1 MQEHSFFAR
10 IKQWLTTAKRT
21 RAVQSLNRFLEGPW
35 GLTALSV
42 LTLCAYVFS
51 LELWLYAFVALF
63 CVYVSLFC
71 DDFLPLMGLFVF
83 CYITP
88 SRKNN
93 PGMETNSVYFASSGG
108 VYILVFATI
117 AVACFIARLALDKS
131 IGFKKLFAHKRAL
144 LSGMLILSVAYFIA
158 GIGSEHYKE
167 IVGKHLVFSLLQFA
181 SIVVLYFLFSA
192 TVKWNERCIRY
203 FAWLGVCM
211 GLVCTLELAHIYL
224 TNDVIVDGVINR
236 GPIYTG
242 WGITNNIGAMIAM
255 SIPFAFYLAI
265 KSKRPYLFILLA
277 TALEAGLF
285 FSCSRTAILCG
296 SAGYIASF
304 VIAFIKSEEKRV
316 FRISTYIFLGVCFV
330 GLLASLKFFIEL
342 FEGVPSIV
350 GESETGELKFNDS
363 GRFNIYKEGLKVFA
377 RSPIFGESFFPRDY
391 APWEFSVVE
400 KLSSVIPPRW
410 HNTFIQLGASCGI
423 VGLLAYGFH
432 RYQTVKLFF
441 KKRTLFNLFI
451 AISLLAL
458 VLMSMLDCHF
468 FNIGPVLFYSMALAV
483 AENAEQEKKNE

>member
-1 MQEHSFFAR
+1 MERSFFNR
-10 IKQWLTTAKRT
+10 VGQWLTTAKRT
-21 RAVQSLNRFLEGPW
+21 RAIQTVNGFLESPW
-35 GLTALSV
+35 GLAAMSV

-51 LELWLYAFVALF
+51 LELWLYGFVAVF
-63 CVYVSLFC
+63 CIYVALFC

-83 CYITP
+83 CYIAP

-93 PGMETNSVYFASSGG
+93 PGMEAESVYFASSGG
-108 VYILVFATI
+108 VYILIFAAI
-117 AVACFIARLALDKS
+117 ALVCFIVRLALDKS
-131 IGFKKLFAHKRAL
+131 IGFKKLFTHKRTL
-144 LSGMLILSVAYFIA
+144 LSGMLILSAAYFIS
-158 GIGSEHYKE
+158 GIGSEGYQE
-167 IVGKHLVFSLLQFA
+167 RVGKHLLFSLLQFS

-192 TVKWNERCIRY
+192 TVKWNQRCIRY

-211 GLVCTLELAHIYL
+211 GLVCSLELVHIYL
-224 TNDVIVDGVINR
+224 TANVIVNGVIDR

-255 SIPFAFYLAI
+255 SIPFAFYLAC
-265 KSKRPYLFILLA
+265 KSKRPYLFIILA
-277 TALEAGLF
+277 TVLETGLF

-296 SAGYIASF
+296 SASYIAGF
-304 VIAFIKSEEKRV
+304 VIAFLKSEEKRV
-316 FRISTYIFLGVCFV
+316 FRISTYVFLGICLV
-330 GLLASLKFFIEL
+330 GALASLDFFLNL
-342 FEGVPSIV
+342 FQGVPSIV
-350 GESETGELKFNDS
+350 GSSESGGLKFNDS

-410 HNTFIQLGASCGI
+410 HNTFIQLGASCGL

-432 RYQTVKLFF
+432 RYQTVKLFL
-441 KKRTLFNLFI
+441 KKRTFFNLFI
-451 AISLLAL
+451 AIALIAL

-483 AENAEQEKKNE
+483 AENAEEEKQTE